1 MSDMFDLN
9 NDGKIDSFERAAEFD
24 FMESLEETDSSV
36 GYCSGR
42 SSTSRGGMRAFKVTV
57 GICVGFVLLAVLLGV
72 EVSGAV
78 IGFFFKIILVVGFF
92 TLLGKLFT

>member
-24 FMESLEETDSSV
+24 FMESLEETDSNV
-36 GYCSGR
+36 GYCGGR

-78 IGFFFKIILVVGFF
+78 IGFFLKIILVVGFF

>member
-1 MSDMFDLN
+1 MSGMFDLN

-24 FMESLEETDSSV
+24 FMDSLEEKDPSV

-42 SSTSRGGMRAFKVTV
+42 SSTSGGGMGAFKVTV

-78 IGFFFKIILVVGFF
+78 IGFFLKIILVVGFF